1 MTPLHRNQSKKRTM
15 HSIFLI
21 WVIAMVLALPNTVL
35 FQFKYIKDNA
45 LGIKPFCTAYDPSV
59 TISVLEDLNLV
70 HTSTKEGRICSNL
83 QNVLKL
89 CIWNIVGSSP
99 SVSTFFPISE
109 FSYFI
114 IRFLNHIFLSLK
126 ILYSIWR
133 GFICH

>member
-99 SVSTFFPISE
+99 SVSTFFPTSE

>member
-70 HTSTKEGRICSNL
+70 HTSTKEGRVCSNL
-83 QNVLKL
+83 QKVLKL
-89 CIWNIVGSSP
+89 CNF
-99 SVSTFFPISE
+99 VSIKV
-109 FSYFI
+109 
-114 IRFLNHIFLSLK
+114 K
-126 ILYSIWR
+126 I
-133 GFICH
+133 C